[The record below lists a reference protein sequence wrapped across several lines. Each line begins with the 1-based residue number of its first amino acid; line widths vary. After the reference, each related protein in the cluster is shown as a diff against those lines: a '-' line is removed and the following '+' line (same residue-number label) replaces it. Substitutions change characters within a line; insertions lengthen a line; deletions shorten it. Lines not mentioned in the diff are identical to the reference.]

1 MSQVNESRMSQKT
14 VVIVF
19 PSVFSLNKISYLVTN
34 ISKILKIKK
43 QLFTKI
49 RRDGSIIVV
58 EARDPVLASSAIGLL
73 FGIDRIAIA
82 KEVDN
87 NFDTVLSII
96 TETGLSL
103 LLSGEKFYVKVDGKT
118 RGYLAKDL
126 EVAATSNLIE
136 KTTELQARVGS
147 ETDHDRLLYTCLT
160 NSHAYVSIFVDMG
173 MGGVPYNSQHETIL
187 CCIYDEL
194 SAISCLESIK
204 MGFDIILLV
213 CYRSEL
219 DLLRLSKIIDKILS
233 RIIRDKIALQFC
245 KISEIS
251 DLLTKIT
258 VITHILLSVASN
270 TKISRIALA
279 ISPIVFSSSFAEYN
293 AKIVLKNN
301 LIPWFPLSGIDSS
314 ILENARELGLEK
326 YLVALENLCKSRS
339 HTKTVPKA
347 RIQKYVNDALKNLK
361 HISVT
366 RGSKNVHDIIDSLK
380 SNH

>member
-1 MSQVNESRMSQKT
+1 MSEKT
-14 VVIVF
+14 LLAIF
-19 PSVFSLNKISYLVTN
+19 PSVFSLNKINYLITN
-34 ISKILKIKK
+34 ISNILKIKK

-49 RRDGSIIVV
+49 RRDGLIIIV
-58 EARDPVLASSAIGLL
+58 EAKDPVLASSAINLL

-87 NFDTVLSII
+87 TFDTVLSTII
-96 TETGLSL
+96 NTSLNL
-103 LLSGEKFYVKVDGKT
+103 LLKGEKFYVKVDGKT
-118 RGYLAKDL
+118 KKYLAKDL
-126 EVAATSNLIE
+126 EIAATTNLIE
-136 KTTELQARVGS
+136 KTTDLQARVGS
-147 ETDHDRLLYTCLT
+147 ETEHDRLLYTCIT
-160 NSHAYVSIFVDMG
+160 NSHAYVCIFVDRG
-173 MGGVPYNSQHETIL
+173 TGGIPYNSQEERIL

-194 SAISCLESIK
+194 SAISCLQSIK
-204 MGFDIILLV
+204 MGFDVMILV

-233 RIIRDKIALQFC
+233 RIIRDKIDLQFC

-258 VITHILLSVASN
+258 VVTHILLSVAYN
-270 TKISRIALA
+270 TKINRVALA
-279 ISPIVFSSSFAEYN
+279 ISPIIFSSSFAEYN

-326 YLVALENLCKSRS
+326 YLMALENLCKSRS
-339 HTKTVPKA
+339 LAKTIPKA
-347 RIQKYVNDALKNLK
+347 RIQKYVNAALKNLK
-361 HISVT
+361 HISIT

>member
-1 MSQVNESRMSQKT
+1 MSEKT
-14 VVIVF
+14 VLVIF
-19 PSVFSLNKISYLVTN
+19 PSVFSLNKINYLITN
-34 ISKILKIKK
+34 ISNILKIKK

-49 RRDGSIIVV
+49 RRDGLIIIV
-58 EARDPVLASSAIGLL
+58 EAKDPVLASSAINLL

-87 NFDTVLSII
+87 NFDAVLSTII
-96 TETGLSL
+96 NTSLNL
-103 LLSGEKFYVKVDGKT
+103 LLKGEKFYVKVDGKT
-118 RGYLAKDL
+118 KNYLAKDL
-126 EVAATSNLIE
+126 EIAATTNLIE
-136 KTTELQARVGS
+136 KTTDLQARVGS
-147 ETDHDRLLYTCLT
+147 ETDHDRLLYTCIT
-160 NSHAYVSIFVDMG
+160 NSHAYVCIFVDRG
-173 MGGVPYNSQHETIL
+173 MGGIPYNSQEERIL

-194 SAISCLESIK
+194 SAISCLQSIK
-204 MGFDIILLV
+204 MGFDVILLV

-233 RIIRDKIALQFC
+233 RIIRDKIDLQFC

-251 DLLTKIT
+251 DLLTKII

-270 TKISRIALA
+270 TKINRVALA

-339 HTKTVPKA
+339 LAKTIPKA
-347 RIQKYVNDALKNLK
+347 RIQKYVNAALKNLK

-366 RGSKNVHDIIDSLK
+366 RGSKNVHDVIDSLK

>member
-1 MSQVNESRMSQKT
+1 MNEKT
-14 VVIVF
+14 VLVIF
-19 PSVFSLNKISYLVTN
+19 PSVFSLNKINYLITN
-34 ISKILKIKK
+34 ISNILKIKK

-49 RRDGSIIVV
+49 RRDGLIIIV
-58 EARDPVLASSAIGLL
+58 EAKDPVLASSAINLL

-87 NFDTVLSII
+87 NFDTVLSTII
-96 TETGLSL
+96 NTSLNL
-103 LLSGEKFYVKVDGKT
+103 LLKGEKFYVKVDGKT
-118 RGYLAKDL
+118 KNYLAKDL
-126 EVAATSNLIE
+126 EVAATTNLIE
-136 KTTELQARVGS
+136 KTTDLQARVGS
-147 ETDHDRLLYTCLT
+147 ETDHDRLLYTCIT
-160 NSHAYVSIFVDMG
+160 NSHAYVCIFVDKG
-173 MGGVPYNSQHETIL
+173 MGGIPYNSQEARIL

-194 SAISCLESIK
+194 SAISCLQSIK
-204 MGFDIILLV
+204 MGFDVMLLV

-233 RIIRDKIALQFC
+233 RIIRDKIDLQFC
-245 KISEIS
+245 KIPEIS
-251 DLLTKIT
+251 DLFTKIT
-258 VITHILLSVASN
+258 VVTHILLSVAAN
-270 TKISRIALA
+270 TKINRVALA

-339 HTKTVPKA
+339 LAKTIPKA
-347 RIQKYVNDALKNLK
+347 RIQKYVNVALKNLK

>member
-1 MSQVNESRMSQKT
+1 MSEKT
-14 VVIVF
+14 VLVIF
-19 PSVFSLNKISYLVTN
+19 PSVFSLNKINYLVTN
-34 ISKILKIKK
+34 ISNILKIKK

-49 RRDGSIIVV
+49 RRDGLIIIV
-58 EARDPVLASSAIGLL
+58 EAKDPVLASSAINLL

-87 NFDTVLSII
+87 NFDTVLSTII
-96 TETGLSL
+96 DTSLNL
-103 LLSGEKFYVKVDGKT
+103 LLKGEKFYVKVDGKT
-118 RGYLAKDL
+118 KNYLAKDL
-126 EVAATSNLIE
+126 EIAATTNLIE
-136 KTTELQARVGS
+136 KTTDLQARVGS
-147 ETDHDRLLYTCLT
+147 ETDHDRLLYTCIT
-160 NSHAYVSIFVDMG
+160 NLHAYVGIFVDKG
-173 MGGVPYNSQHETIL
+173 MGGIPYNSQEERIL

-194 SAISCLESIK
+194 SAISCLQSIK

-233 RIIRDKIALQFC
+233 RIIRDKIDLQFC

-258 VITHILLSVASN
+258 VVTHILLSVASN

-339 HTKTVPKA
+339 HAKTVPKA

-366 RGSKNVHDIIDSLK
+366 RGSKNVYDIIDSLK

>member
-1 MSQVNESRMSQKT
+1 MSEKT
-14 VVIVF
+14 VLVIF
-19 PSVFSLNKISYLVTN
+19 PSVFSLNKINYLITN
-34 ISKILKIKK
+34 ISNILKIKK

-49 RRDGSIIVV
+49 RRDGLIIIV
-58 EARDPVLASSAIGLL
+58 EAKDPVLASSAINLL

-87 NFDTVLSII
+87 NFDAVLSTII
-96 TETGLSL
+96 NTSLNL
-103 LLSGEKFYVKVDGKT
+103 LLKGEKFYVKVDGKT
-118 RGYLAKDL
+118 KNYLAKDL
-126 EVAATSNLIE
+126 EIAATTNLIE
-136 KTTELQARVGS
+136 KTTDLQARVGS
-147 ETDHDRLLYTCLT
+147 ETDHDRLLYTCIT
-160 NSHAYVSIFVDMG
+160 NSHAYVCIFVDRG
-173 MGGVPYNSQHETIL
+173 MGGIPYNSQEERIL

-194 SAISCLESIK
+194 SAISCLQSIK
-204 MGFDIILLV
+204 MGFDVILLV

-233 RIIRDKIALQFC
+233 RIIRDKIDLQFC

-258 VITHILLSVASN
+258 VVTHILLSVAYN
-270 TKISRIALA
+270 TKINRVALA
-279 ISPIVFSSSFAEYN
+279 ISPIIFSSSFAEYN

-339 HTKTVPKA
+339 LAKTIPKA
-347 RIQKYVNDALKNLK
+347 RIQKYVNAALKNLK

-366 RGSKNVHDIIDSLK
+366 RGSKNVHDVIDSLK